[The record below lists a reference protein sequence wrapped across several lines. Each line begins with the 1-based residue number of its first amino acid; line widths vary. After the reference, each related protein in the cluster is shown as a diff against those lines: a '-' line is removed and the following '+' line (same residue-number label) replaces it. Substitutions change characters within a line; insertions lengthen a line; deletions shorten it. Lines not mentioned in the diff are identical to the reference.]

1 MKKRFNYST
10 LALSICLS
18 LGSTATFAAEKDTSA
33 GADQSDIERIV
44 TVGTRM
50 SNRTVADSPA
60 PIDIISA
67 EAIRNSGATST
78 PDMLR
83 KLAPSFNMN
92 NTTTS
97 DGQDLMRPASLRS
110 LGPDQ
115 VLVLINGKRR
125 HQQAVVAVQEN
136 VGRGSA
142 GTDLSSIPMT
152 AISRIEILRDGAA
165 AQYGSDA
172 IAGVI
177 NIILKNNEGGTVWTQ
192 YGETSEGDGESFE
205 LGANYGF
212 EIGDQGMLNLTFE
225 YADNGKMN
233 RATAVDWY
241 GAIPEPRVLLLVG
254 EAETEMTSLWANF
267 SYDVGEDGQLYAFGG
282 FTAKEGES
290 LGFYR
295 GASDNRVWS
304 ELFPDG
310 ITPKLGSQSEDF
322 SLAVGYKTELGDW
335 ELDASI
341 VTGENRFEFSN
352 LESLNA
358 SYGPTSPTSAYDGA
372 LVFSQ
377 TTFNVDAITN
387 VDLGLYDEVSLA
399 IGAEYRIDG
408 YQQEAGDPVTY
419 DRGNVLC
426 GEADSITGDPV
437 NPDGLASMTTCE
449 PRNFTAPGMQ
459 GFQGYSPAMAIDT
472 DRKSFALYLDTETYL
487 SEDLLVAAA
496 IRYEDYDDFGST
508 VIGKLSTHLTLT
520 ENLSLRGSASTGYRA
535 PGMQQSNFTQ
545 RSISLDQGKLAD
557 LVTLRPN
564 DALAQELEFK
574 ELKEESSISLSVGA
588 VYTDG
593 NFSSTLDVY
602 QINIDDRIAYSG
614 NIQRGI
620 NTEINDFFDRHSGAG
635 DTLDG
640 VKNASIFTNAIDTET
655 FGLDWVNQYTQEINN
670 LGSVVY
676 ELAYHHNNTEVSNIN
691 TSSSIV
697 PDEIVFDA
705 SQILLIEKGQPQDRL
720 SVSAMLDL
728 DSWTVTGRMTHYGEV
743 STAAYGTPENTWG
756 AKSLFDVTAQ
766 WHVTDQLDISGGV
779 LNLTDE
785 YPDEWGDNAIGS
797 DGTDFRLLG
806 FKYGWASFPFSLAGR
821 EYYVRASYSF

>member
-1 MKKRFNYST
+1 MRVNFKHST
-10 LALSICLS
+10 LAIAVCLS
-18 LGSTATFAAEKDTSA
+18 LAGTASIAQANAADSA
-33 GADQSDIERIV
+33 ENSDIERIV

-83 KLAPSFNMN
+83 KLAPSFNMT

-152 AISRIEILRDGAA
+152 AISHIEILRDGAA

-177 NIILKNNEGGTVWTQ
+177 NLVLKNNGGGTVWAQ
-192 YGETSEGDGESFE
+192 NGKTSEGDGESFE

-212 EIGDQGMLNLTFE
+212 EIGDRGMLNLTFE
-225 YADNGKMN
+225 YADNGEMN
-233 RATAVDWY
+233 RATPTTWF
-241 GAIPEPRVLLLVG
+241 GSIPEPKQLLLVG

-267 SYDVGEDGQLYAFGG
+267 TYDLGEGSQLYAFGG
-282 FTAKEGES
+282 YTAKEGDS

-310 ITPKLGSQSEDF
+310 VTPGLGTESEDSSF
-322 SLAVGYKTELGDW
+322 AVGYRTEVGDW
-335 ELDASI
+335 SLDASI
-341 VTGENRFEFSN
+341 VTGENRFEFRN
-352 LESLNA
+352 TNSLNA
-358 SYGPTSPTSAYDGA
+358 SYGPDSPTSAYDGA

-377 TTFNVDAITN
+377 TTFNLDAVTT
-387 VDLGLYDEVSLA
+387 VDLGLYDETSIA
-399 IGAEYRIDG
+399 IGVEYRIDG
-408 YQQEAGDPVTY
+408 YEQEAGDEVTY
-419 DRGNVLC
+419 ARGDTLC
-426 GEADSITGDPV
+426 AESVNPTGDP
-437 NPDGLASMTTCE
+437 LMTSCTGE
-449 PRNFTAPGMQ
+449 DITAPGMQ
-459 GFQGYSPAMAIDT
+459 GFQGYSPEMEIDS
-472 DRKSFALYLDTETYL
+472 DRKSFAVYLDTETYL
-487 SEDLLVAAA
+487 TEDWLVAAA
-496 IRYEDYDDFGST
+496 VRYEDYDDFGST

-520 ENLSLRGSASTGYRA
+520 DSLSLRGSASTGYRA

-545 RSISLDQGKLAD
+545 RSISLDNGELAD

-564 DALAQELEFK
+564 DALAQELEFN
-574 ELKEESSISLSVGA
+574 ELKEETSTSISVGLA
-588 VYTDG
+588 YTEG

-614 NIQRGI
+614 NITRGI
-620 NTEINDFFDRHSGAG
+620 NTEIDTFLDSHSGAG
-635 DTLDG
+635 GALDG
-640 VKNASIFTNAIDTET
+640 VKNVSIFTNAIDTET
-655 FGLDWVNQYTQEINN
+655 FGLDWVNQYTQEIDDFGNI
-670 LGSVVY
+670 VY
-676 ELAYHHNNTEVSNIN
+676 ELAYHQNDTDVTNIN
-691 TSSSIV
+691 TSSTIV
-697 PDEIVFDA
+697 PNEVIFDSA
-705 SQILLIEKGQPQDRL
+705 QTLLIEKGQPQQRL
-720 SVSAMLDL
+720 SASAMIDV
-728 DSWTVTGRMTHYGEV
+728 DSVIITARVTHYGEV
-743 STAAYGTPENTWG
+743 TTAAYGTPENTWG
-756 AKSLFDVTAQ
+756 AKSLIDVTAR
-766 WHVTDQLDISGGV
+766 WSVTDQLDISGGI

-785 YPDEWGDNAIGS
+785 YPDEWGDNGGI
-797 DGTDFRLLG
+797 FPQIG
-806 FKYGWASFPFSLAGR
+806 FKYGWASMPFSIAGR
-821 EYYVRASYSF
+821 EFYMRASYNF

>member
-1 MKKRFNYST
+1 MTVKFNHSA
-10 LALSICLS
+10 LAIAVYLS
-18 LGSTATFAAEKDTSA
+18 LASTSA
-33 GADQSDIERIV
+33 IAQENNSAENADIERIV

-67 EAIRNSGATST
+67 EAIKNSGATST

-115 VLVLINGKRR
+115 VLILINGKRR

-152 AISRIEILRDGAA
+152 AISHIEILRDGAA

-177 NIILKNNEGGTVWTQ
+177 NIILKNNGGGTVWTQ
-192 YGETSEGDGESFE
+192 YGQTSEGDGESYE
-205 LGANYGF
+205 LGANYGL
-212 EIGDQGMLNLTFE
+212 EIGDKGMLNLTFE
-225 YADNGKMN
+225 YADNGEMN
-233 RATAVDWY
+233 RATPTTWFDSIA
-241 GAIPEPRVLLLVG
+241 EPKQLLLVG
-254 EAETEMTSLWANF
+254 EAPTEMTSLWANF
-267 SYDVGEDGQLYAFGG
+267 SYDLGEGSEFYAFGG

-295 GASDNRVWS
+295 GADDNRVWS
-304 ELFPDG
+304 KLFPDG
-310 ITPKLGSQSEDF
+310 ITPQLGSKSEDF
-322 SLAVGYKTELGDW
+322 SMAVGYKTEIGDW
-335 ELDASI
+335 GVDASI

-352 LESLNA
+352 LNSLNA
-358 SYGPTSPTSAYDGA
+358 SYGPDSPTSAYDGA

-377 TTFNVDAITN
+377 TTFNLDAVTA
-387 VDLGLYDEVSLA
+387 VDLGLYDETSIA
-399 IGAEYRIDG
+399 IGVEYRIDG
-408 YQQEAGDPVTY
+408 YQQESGDEVTY
-419 DRGNVLC
+419 ARGDTLC
-426 GEADSITGDPV
+426 GESINPTGDPLFTACTGS
-437 NPDGLASMTTCE
+437 DI
-449 PRNFTAPGMQ
+449 TAPGMQ
-459 GFQGYSPAMAIDT
+459 GFQGYSPAMASDT
-472 DRKSFALYLDTETYL
+472 DRKSFAIYLDTETYL
-487 SEDLLVAAA
+487 TEDWLIAAA

-520 ENLSLRGSASTGYRA
+520 DDFSLRGSASTGYRA

-545 RSISLDQGKLAD
+545 RSISLDNGELAD

-564 DALAQELEFK
+564 DALAQELEFE
-574 ELKEESSISLSVGA
+574 ELKEETSTSISVGL
-588 VYTDG
+588 VYNRDS
-593 NFSSTLDVY
+593 FSSTLDVY

-614 NIQRGI
+614 NIKRGI
-620 NTEINDFFDRHSGAG
+620 NTEIDQFFAAHDGTDQA
-635 DTLDG
+635 LDG
-640 VKNASIFTNAIDTET
+640 VANVSIFTNAIDTET
-655 FGLDWVNQYTQEINN
+655 FGLDWVNQYTQEIEN
-670 LGSVVY
+670 LGNIVY
-676 ELAYHHNNTEVSNIN
+676 ELAYHHNNTEVTNIN

-697 PDEIVFDA
+697 PNQTVFDA
-705 SQILLIEKGQPQDRL
+705 SQVLLIEKGQPQDRL

-728 DSWTVTGRMTHYGEV
+728 DSWTVTGRMTHYGEI
-743 STAAYGTPENTWG
+743 STAAYGTTAKTWG
-756 AKSLFDVTAQ
+756 ANSLFDVTAQ
-766 WHVTDQLDISGGV
+766 WHVSDQVDVSAGI

-785 YPDEWGDNAIGS
+785 YPDEWGV
-797 DGTDFRLLG
+797 DGGIFPEIG

-821 EYYVRASYSF
+821 EYYVRATYNF

>member
-1 MKKRFNYST
+1 MRVNFKHNT
-10 LALSICLS
+10 LALAVCMSLAGTSSIAQAN
-18 LGSTATFAAEKDTSA
+18 TAD
-33 GADQSDIERIV
+33 GADNADIERII

-67 EAIRNSGATST
+67 DAIKNSGATST

-83 KLAPSFNMN
+83 KLAPSFNMT

-152 AISRIEILRDGAA
+152 AISHIEILRDGAA

-177 NIILKNNEGGTVWTQ
+177 NLVLKNDGGGTVWSQ

-212 EIGDQGMLNLTFE
+212 EIGDRGMLNLTFE
-225 YADNGKMN
+225 YADNGEMN
-233 RATAVDWY
+233 RATPTTWF
-241 GAIPEPRVLLLVG
+241 GSIPEPKQLLLVG

-267 SYDVGEDGQLYAFGG
+267 TYDLGEGSQLYAFGG
-282 FTAKEGES
+282 YTAKEGKS

-310 ITPKLGSQSEDF
+310 VTPGLGTESEDTSF
-322 SLAVGYKTELGDW
+322 AIGYKTEVGDW
-335 ELDASI
+335 GIDASI
-341 VTGENRFEFSN
+341 VTGENRFEFRN
-352 LESLNA
+352 TNSLNA
-358 SYGPTSPTSAYDGA
+358 SYGPDSPTSAYDGA

-377 TTFNVDAITN
+377 TTFNLDAVTT
-387 VDLGLYDEVSLA
+387 VDLGLYDETAIA
-399 IGAEYRIDG
+399 IGVEYRIDG
-408 YQQEAGDPVTY
+408 YEQEAGDAVTY
-419 DRGNVLC
+419 ARGDTLC
-426 GEADSITGDPV
+426 AESVNPTGDP
-437 NPDGLASMTTCE
+437 SMISCTGE
-449 PRNFTAPGMQ
+449 DITAPGMQ
-459 GFQGYSPAMAIDT
+459 GFQGYSPEMAIDT
-472 DRKSFALYLDTETYL
+472 DRKSFAVYLDTETYL
-487 SEDLLVAAA
+487 SEDWLVAAA
-496 IRYEDYDDFGST
+496 VRYEDYDDFGST

-520 ENLSLRGSASTGYRA
+520 DSLSLRGSASTGYRA

-545 RSISLDQGKLAD
+545 RSISLDNGELAD

-564 DALAQELEFK
+564 DALAQELEFN
-574 ELKEESSISLSVGA
+574 ELKEETSTNVSVGL
-588 VYTDG
+588 VYTEG

-614 NIQRGI
+614 NITRSADGD
-620 NTEINDFFDRHSGAG
+620 TEIDAFFDRHSGADG
-635 DTLDG
+635 ALDG
-640 VKNASIFTNAIDTET
+640 VKNVSIFTNAIDTET
-655 FGLDWVNQYTQEINN
+655 FGLDWVNQYTQEVEDFGNI
-670 LGSVVY
+670 VY
-676 ELAYHHNNTEVSNIN
+676 EVAYHQNDTDVTNIN

-697 PDEIVFDA
+697 PNEVIFDSA
-705 SQILLIEKGQPQDRL
+705 QTLLIEKGQPQQRL
-720 SVSAMLDL
+720 SASVMVDV
-728 DSWTVTGRMTHYGEV
+728 DSVMITGRVTHYGEV
-743 STAAYGTPENTWG
+743 TTAAYGTPANTWG
-756 AKSLFDVTAQ
+756 AKSLIDLTAR
-766 WHVTDQLDISGGV
+766 WSVTDQIDVSGGI

-785 YPDEWGDNAIGS
+785 YPDEWGNEGGI
-797 DGTDFRLLG
+797 FPQIG
-806 FKYGWASFPFSLAGR
+806 FKYGWASMPFSIAGR
-821 EYYVRASYSF
+821 EFYMRASYNF

>member
-1 MKKRFNYST
+1 MRVKFKQST
-10 LALSICLS
+10 LALAVCLS
-18 LGSTATFAAEKDTSA
+18 LAGTSSIAQANAAESA
-33 GADQSDIERIV
+33 ENSDIERII

-60 PIDIISA
+60 PVDIISA
-67 EAIRNSGATST
+67 DAIKNSGATST

-152 AISRIEILRDGAA
+152 AISHIEILRDGAA

-177 NIILKNNEGGTVWTQ
+177 NIVLKNNGGGTVWTQ
-192 YGETSEGDGESFE
+192 YGETSEGDGESYE

-212 EIGDQGMLNLTFE
+212 EIGDRGMLNLTFE
-225 YADNGKMN
+225 YADNGEMN
-233 RATAVDWY
+233 RATPTTWF
-241 GAIPEPRVLLLVG
+241 GSIPEPKQLLLVG

-267 SYDVGEDGQLYAFGG
+267 SYDLGEGSQLYAFGG
-282 FTAKEGES
+282 YTAKEGES

-310 ITPKLGSQSEDF
+310 VTPGLGTQSEDSSF
-322 SLAVGYKTELGDW
+322 ALGYRTEVGDW
-335 ELDASI
+335 EVDASV

-352 LESLNA
+352 TNSLNA
-358 SYGPTSPTSAYDGA
+358 SYGPDSPTSAYDGA
-372 LVFSQ
+372 LVFTQ
-377 TTFNVDAITN
+377 TTFNVDAVTA
-387 VDLGLYDEVSLA
+387 VDLGFYDETSIA
-399 IGAEYRIDG
+399 IGVEYRIDG
-408 YQQEAGDPVTY
+408 YEQEAGDAVTY
-419 DRGNVLC
+419 DRGDTLC
-426 GEADSITGDPV
+426 AESVNPTGDPLFTSCSGG
-437 NPDGLASMTTCE
+437 DI
-449 PRNFTAPGMQ
+449 TAPGMQ

-487 SEDLLVAAA
+487 TEDLLIAAA
-496 IRYEDYDDFGST
+496 IRFEDYDDFGST
-508 VIGKLSTHLTLT
+508 VIGKLATHLTLT
-520 ENLSLRGSASTGYRA
+520 DNISLRGSASTGYRA
-535 PGMQQSNFTQ
+535 PGMQQNNFTQ
-545 RSISLDQGKLAD
+545 RSISLDNGVLAD

-564 DALAQELEFK
+564 EALAQELEFA
-574 ELKEESSISLSVGA
+574 ELKEETSTSISGGVTYNRDS
-588 VYTDG
+588 
-593 NFSSTLDVY
+593 FSSTLDVY
-602 QINIDDRIAYSG
+602 LINIDDRIAYSG
-614 NIQRGI
+614 NISRGI
-620 NTEINDFFDRHSGAG
+620 NDGIDDFFDRHSGTGEA
-635 DTLDG
+635 LDG

-655 FGLDWVNQYTQEINN
+655 FGLDWVNQYTQETEDMGTI
-670 LGSVVY
+670 VY
-676 ELAYHHNNTEVSNIN
+676 ELAYSHNNTEVTNIN

-697 PDEIVFDA
+697 PNEVVFDKA
-705 SQILLIEKGQPQDRL
+705 QERLIERGQPKDRL
-720 SVSAMLDL
+720 SASVMMDL
-728 DSWTVTGRMTHYGEV
+728 DSWTITGRATYYGEV
-743 STAAYGTPENTWG
+743 STAAYGTERKTWD
-756 AKSLFDVTAQ
+756 AKTLFDLTAR
-766 WHVTDQLDISGGV
+766 WSVTDQLDISGGI

-785 YPDEWGDNAIGS
+785 YPDEWGTQGGI
-797 DGTDFRLLG
+797 FPEIG
-806 FKYGWASFPFSLAGR
+806 FKYGWSSFPFSIAGR
-821 EYYVRASYSF
+821 EYYVRASYNF

>member
-1 MKKRFNYST
+1 MTIQFKHSA
-10 LALSICLS
+10 LAMAVCLS
-18 LGSTATFAAEKDTSA
+18 LASTSTIAQENAPDGAKD
-33 GADQSDIERIV
+33 SDIERIV
-44 TVGTRM
+44 TVGSRM

-67 EAIRNSGATST
+67 DAIKNSGATST

-83 KLAPSFNMN
+83 KLAPSFNMT

-115 VLVLINGKRR
+115 VLVLVNGKRR

-152 AISRIEILRDGAA
+152 AISHIEILRDGAA

-177 NIILKNNEGGTVWTQ
+177 NLVLKNDGGGTVWSQ

-212 EIGDQGMLNLTFE
+212 EIGDRGMLNLTFE
-225 YADNGKMN
+225 YADNGEMN
-233 RATAVDWY
+233 RATPTTWF
-241 GAIPEPRVLLLVG
+241 GSIPEPKQLLLVG

-267 SYDVGEDGQLYAFGG
+267 SYDLGEGSQLYAFGG
-282 FTAKEGES
+282 FTAKEGNS

-310 ITPKLGSQSEDF
+310 VTPGLGTESEDS
-322 SLAVGYKTELGDW
+322 SLAVGYRTEVGDW

-341 VTGENRFEFSN
+341 VTGENRFEFRN
-352 LESLNA
+352 TNSLNA
-358 SYGPTSPTSAYDGA
+358 SYGPDSPTSAYDGA

-377 TTFNVDAITN
+377 TTFNLDAVTT
-387 VDLGLYDEVSLA
+387 VDLGLYDETSIA

-408 YQQEAGDPVTY
+408 YEQEAGDAVTY
-419 DRGNVLC
+419 ARGDTLC
-426 GEADSITGDPV
+426 AESVNPTGDP
-437 NPDGLASMTTCE
+437 LMTACSGE
-449 PRNFTAPGMQ
+449 DITAPGMQ
-459 GFQGYSPAMAIDT
+459 GFQGYSPEMAIDT
-472 DRKSFALYLDTETYL
+472 DRKSFAIYLDTETYL
-487 SEDLLVAAA
+487 SEDWLVAAA
-496 IRYEDYDDFGST
+496 VRYEDYDDFGST

-520 ENLSLRGSASTGYRA
+520 DSLSLRGSASTGYRA

-545 RSISLDQGKLAD
+545 RSISLDNGELAD

-564 DALAQELEFK
+564 NALAQELEFN
-574 ELKEESSISLSVGA
+574 ELKEETSTNISVGLA
-588 VYTDG
+588 YTEG

-614 NIQRGI
+614 NITRGI
-620 NTEINDFFDRHSGAG
+620 NAEIDTFFDSHSGTG
-635 DTLDG
+635 EELDG
-640 VKNASIFTNAIDTET
+640 VKNVSIFTNAIDTET
-655 FGLDWVNQYTQEINN
+655 FGLDWVNQYTQEIEDFGNI
-670 LGSVVY
+670 VY
-676 ELAYHHNNTEVSNIN
+676 ELAYHQNDTEVTNIN

-697 PDEIVFDA
+697 PNEVIFDSA
-705 SQILLIEKGQPQDRL
+705 QTLLIEKGQPQQRL
-720 SVSAMLDL
+720 SASAMLDL
-728 DSWTVTGRMTHYGEV
+728 DNVIVTGRVTHYGEV
-743 STAAYGTPENTWG
+743 SSAAYGSTPKTWG
-756 AKSLFDVTAQ
+756 AKSLIDLTAR
-766 WHVTDQLDISGGV
+766 WSVTDQLDISGGI

-785 YPDEWGDNAIGS
+785 YPDEWGTEGGIFPDI
-797 DGTDFRLLG
+797 G
-806 FKYGWASFPFSLAGR
+806 FKYGWASMPFSLAGR

>member
-10 LALSICLS
+10 LALSVCLS
-18 LGSTATFAAEKDTSA
+18 LGSTVTFAAEQDASA
-33 GADQSDIERIV
+33 DADKSDIERIV

-67 EAIRNSGATST
+67 EAIQNSGATST

-177 NIILKNNEGGTVWTQ
+177 NIILKSDEGGTVWTQ

-205 LGANYGF
+205 LGGNYGF
-212 EIGDQGMLNLTFE
+212 KIGDQGMLNLTFE
-225 YADNGKMN
+225 YADNGEMN
-233 RATAVDWY
+233 RATPTTWFD
-241 GAIPEPRVLLLVG
+241 AIDEPRQLLLVG
-254 EAETEMTSLWANF
+254 EAPTEMTSLWANF
-267 SYDVGEDGQLYAFGG
+267 SYDLDENSQLYAFGG
-282 FTAKEGES
+282 FTTKEGES

-295 GASDNRVWS
+295 AAAEDRVWS
-304 ELFPDG
+304 QLFPDG
-310 ITPKLGSQSEDF
+310 ITPQLGTQSEDF
-322 SLAVGYKTELGDW
+322 SLAVGYRTELADW
-335 ELDASI
+335 DIDASI

-352 LESLNA
+352 LNSLNA
-358 SYGPTSPTSAYDGA
+358 SYGPDSPTSAYDGA
-372 LVFSQ
+372 LVFTQ
-377 TTFNVDAITN
+377 TTFNIDAVTAVDF
-387 VDLGLYDEVSLA
+387 GLYDETSIA
-399 IGAEYRIDG
+399 IGVEYRIDG
-408 YQQEAGDPVTY
+408 YQQEAGDEVTY
-419 DRGNVLC
+419 ARGDTLC
-426 GEADSITGDPV
+426 GESVNPTGDP
-437 NPDGLASMTTCE
+437 S
-449 PRNFTAPGMQ
+449 FTSCSGGEITPPGMQ
-459 GFQGYSPAMAIDT
+459 GFQGYSPEMAIDT
-472 DRKSFALYLDTETYL
+472 DRKSFALYLDTETSL
-487 SEDLLVAAA
+487 SADWLVAAA
-496 IRYEDYDDFGST
+496 VRYEDYDDFGST

-520 ENLSLRGSASTGYRA
+520 DNLSLRASASTGYRA

-545 RSISLDQGKLAD
+545 RSISLDNGELAD

-574 ELKEESSISLSVGA
+574 ELKEETSTNISVGL
-588 VYTDG
+588 VYENG
-593 NFSSTLDVY
+593 NYSSTLDVY

-614 NIQRGI
+614 NITRGI
-620 NTEINDFFDRHSGAG
+620 NTDIDDFFDRHSAPGEA
-635 DTLDG
+635 LDG
-640 VKNASIFTNAIDTET
+640 VKNVSIFTNATDTET
-655 FGLDWVNQYTQEINN
+655 FGLDWVNSYTQDIENV
-670 LGSVVY
+670 GSVVY

-691 TSSSIV
+691 TSSTIV
-697 PDEIVFDA
+697 PDDTIFDA
-705 SQILLIEKGQPQDRL
+705 SQVLLVEKGQPQDRL

-728 DSWTVTGRMTHYGEV
+728 DNWTVTGRMTHYGEV
-743 STAAYGTPENTWG
+743 STAAYGTEANTWG
-756 AKSLFDVTAQ
+756 AKNLFDVTAR
-766 WHVTDQLDISGGV
+766 WNVTDQLAISGGV

-785 YPDEWGDNAIGS
+785 YPDEWGDAGGI
-797 DGTDFRLLG
+797 FPEIG

>member
-1 MKKRFNYST
+1 MRVKFKHST
-10 LALSICLS
+10 LALAVCLS
-18 LGSTATFAAEKDTSA
+18 LAGTSSIAQANAAESA
-33 GADQSDIERIV
+33 ENSDIERII

-67 EAIRNSGATST
+67 DAIKNSGATST

-152 AISRIEILRDGAA
+152 AISHIEILRDGAA

-177 NIILKNNEGGTVWTQ
+177 NIVLKNSGGGTVWTQ
-192 YGETSEGDGESFE
+192 YGETSEGDGESYE

-212 EIGDQGMLNLTFE
+212 EIGDRGMLNLTFE
-225 YADNGKMN
+225 YADNGEMN
-233 RATAVDWY
+233 RATPTTWF
-241 GAIPEPRVLLLVG
+241 GSIPEPKQLLLVG

-267 SYDVGEDGQLYAFGG
+267 SYDLGEGSQLYAFGG

-310 ITPKLGSQSEDF
+310 ITPGLGTKSEDSSF
-322 SLAVGYKTELGDW
+322 ALGYRTEVGDW
-335 ELDASI
+335 EIDASV

-352 LESLNA
+352 TNSLNA
-358 SYGPTSPTSAYDGA
+358 SYGPDSPTSAYDGA
-372 LVFSQ
+372 LVFTQ
-377 TTFNVDAITN
+377 TTFNVDAVTA
-387 VDLGLYDEVSLA
+387 VDFGLYDETSIA
-399 IGAEYRIDG
+399 IGVEYRIDG
-408 YQQEAGDPVTY
+408 YEQEAGDAVTY
-419 DRGNVLC
+419 DRGDTLC
-426 GEADSITGDPV
+426 AESVNPTGDPLFTSCSGG
-437 NPDGLASMTTCE
+437 DI
-449 PRNFTAPGMQ
+449 TAPGMQ

-487 SEDLLVAAA
+487 TEDLLVAAA
-496 IRYEDYDDFGST
+496 VRYEDYDDFGST
-508 VIGKLSTHLTLT
+508 IIGKLSTHLTLT
-520 ENLSLRGSASTGYRA
+520 DNFSLRGSASTGYRA
-535 PGMQQSNFTQ
+535 PGMQQNNFTQ
-545 RSISLDQGKLAD
+545 RSISLDNGQLAD

-574 ELKEESSISLSVGA
+574 ELKEETSTSISGGL
-588 VYTDG
+588 VYNRDA
-593 NFSSTLDVY
+593 FSSTLDIY
-602 QINIDDRIAYSG
+602 MITIDDRIAYSG
-614 NIQRGI
+614 NITRGI
-620 NTEINDFFDRHSGAG
+620 NDDIDDFFDRHSGTGEA
-635 DTLDG
+635 LDG

-655 FGLDWVNQYTQEINN
+655 FGLDWVNEYTQEIEDF
-670 LGSVVY
+670 GSIVY
-676 ELAYHHNNTEVSNIN
+676 VLAYHHNETRVTNIN
-691 TSSSIV
+691 TSSTIV
-697 PDEIVFDA
+697 PDKVVFDKA
-705 SQILLIEKGQPQDRL
+705 QELLIEKGQPQDRL

-743 STAAYGTPENTWG
+743 STAAYGTERKTWD
-756 AKSLFDVTAQ
+756 AKSLFDLTAQ
-766 WHVTDQLDISGGV
+766 WHVTDQLDISGGI

-785 YPDEWGDNAIGS
+785 YPDDWGTEGGIFPDI
-797 DGTDFRLLG
+797 G
-806 FKYGWASFPFSLAGR
+806 FKYGWSSFPFSLAGR
-821 EYYVRASYSF
+821 EYYVRASYNF

>member
-1 MKKRFNYST
+1 MRVKFKHST
-10 LALSICLS
+10 LALAVCLS
-18 LGSTATFAAEKDTSA
+18 LAGTSSIAHANAAESA
-33 GADQSDIERIV
+33 ENSDIERII

-67 EAIRNSGATST
+67 DAIKNSGATST

-152 AISRIEILRDGAA
+152 AISHIEILRDGAA

-177 NIILKNNEGGTVWTQ
+177 NIVLKNNGGGSVWTQ
-192 YGETSEGDGESFE
+192 YGETSEGDGESYE

-212 EIGDQGMLNLTFE
+212 EIGDRGMLNLTFE
-225 YADNGKMN
+225 YADNGEMN
-233 RATAVDWY
+233 RATPTTWF
-241 GAIPEPRVLLLVG
+241 GSIPEPKQLLLVG

-267 SYDVGEDGQLYAFGG
+267 SYDLGEGSQLYAFGG

-310 ITPKLGSQSEDF
+310 ITPGLGTKSEDSSF
-322 SLAVGYKTELGDW
+322 ALGYRTEVGDW
-335 ELDASI
+335 EVDASV

-352 LESLNA
+352 TNSLNA
-358 SYGPTSPTSAYDGA
+358 SYGPDSPTSAYDGA
-372 LVFSQ
+372 LVFTQ
-377 TTFNVDAITN
+377 TTFNVDAVTA
-387 VDLGLYDEVSLA
+387 VDLGLYDETSIA
-399 IGAEYRIDG
+399 IGVEYRIDG
-408 YQQEAGDPVTY
+408 YEQEAGDAVTY
-419 DRGNVLC
+419 DRGDTLC
-426 GEADSITGDPV
+426 AESVNPTGDPLFTSCSGG
-437 NPDGLASMTTCE
+437 DI
-449 PRNFTAPGMQ
+449 TAPGMQ

-487 SEDLLVAAA
+487 TEDLLVAAA
-496 IRYEDYDDFGST
+496 VRYEDYDDFGST
-508 VIGKLSTHLTLT
+508 IIGKLSTHLTLT
-520 ENLSLRGSASTGYRA
+520 DNFSLRGSASTGYRA
-535 PGMQQSNFTQ
+535 PGMQQNNFTQ
-545 RSISLDQGKLAD
+545 RSISLDNGQLAD

-574 ELKEESSISLSVGA
+574 ELKEETSTSISGGL
-588 VYTDG
+588 VYNRDA
-593 NFSSTLDVY
+593 FSSTLDIY
-602 QINIDDRIAYSG
+602 MINIDDRIAYSG
-614 NIQRGI
+614 NITRGI
-620 NTEINDFFDRHSGAG
+620 NDDIDDFFDRHSGTGEA
-635 DTLDG
+635 LDG

-655 FGLDWVNQYTQEINN
+655 FGLDWVNEYTQEIENF
-670 LGSVVY
+670 GSIVY
-676 ELAYHHNNTEVSNIN
+676 VLAYHHNETRVTNIN
-691 TSSSIV
+691 TSSTIV
-697 PDEIVFDA
+697 PDKVVFDKA
-705 SQILLIEKGQPQDRL
+705 QELLIEKGQPQDRL

-743 STAAYGTPENTWG
+743 STAAYGTERKTWD
-756 AKSLFDVTAQ
+756 AKSLLDLTAQ
-766 WHVTDQLDISGGV
+766 WHVTDQLDISGGI

-785 YPDEWGDNAIGS
+785 YPDDWGTEGGIFPDI
-797 DGTDFRLLG
+797 G
-806 FKYGWASFPFSLAGR
+806 FKYGWSSFPFSLAGR
-821 EYYVRASYSF
+821 EYYVRASYNF

>member
-1 MKKRFNYST
+1 MRVNFKHNT
-10 LALSICLS
+10 LALAVCMSLAGTSSIAQAN
-18 LGSTATFAAEKDTSA
+18 TAD
-33 GADQSDIERIV
+33 GADNADIERII

-67 EAIRNSGATST
+67 DAIKNSGATST

-83 KLAPSFNMN
+83 KLAPSFNMT

-152 AISRIEILRDGAA
+152 AISHIEILRDGAA

-177 NIILKNNEGGTVWTQ
+177 NLVLKNDGGGTVWSQ

-212 EIGDQGMLNLTFE
+212 EIGDRGMLNLTFE
-225 YADNGKMN
+225 YADNGEMN
-233 RATAVDWY
+233 RATPTTWF
-241 GAIPEPRVLLLVG
+241 GSIPEPKQLLLVG

-267 SYDVGEDGQLYAFGG
+267 TYDLGEGSQLYAFGG
-282 FTAKEGES
+282 YTAKEGKS

-310 ITPKLGSQSEDF
+310 VTPGLGTESEDTSF
-322 SLAVGYKTELGDW
+322 AIGYKTEVGDW
-335 ELDASI
+335 GIDASI
-341 VTGENRFEFSN
+341 VTGENRFEFRN
-352 LESLNA
+352 TNSLNA
-358 SYGPTSPTSAYDGA
+358 SYGPDSPTSAYDGA

-377 TTFNVDAITN
+377 TTFNLDAVTT
-387 VDLGLYDEVSLA
+387 VDLGLYDETAIA
-399 IGAEYRIDG
+399 IGVEYRIDG
-408 YQQEAGDPVTY
+408 YEQEAGDAVTY
-419 DRGNVLC
+419 ARGDTLC
-426 GEADSITGDPV
+426 AESVNPTGDP
-437 NPDGLASMTTCE
+437 SMISCTGE
-449 PRNFTAPGMQ
+449 DITAPGMQ
-459 GFQGYSPAMAIDT
+459 GFQGYSPEMAIDT
-472 DRKSFALYLDTETYL
+472 DRKSFAVYLDTETYL
-487 SEDLLVAAA
+487 SEDWLVAAA
-496 IRYEDYDDFGST
+496 VRYEDYDDFGST

-520 ENLSLRGSASTGYRA
+520 DSLSLRGSASTGYRA

-545 RSISLDQGKLAD
+545 RSISLDNGELAD

-564 DALAQELEFK
+564 DALAQELEFN
-574 ELKEESSISLSVGA
+574 ELKEETSTNVSVGL
-588 VYTDG
+588 VYTEG

-614 NIQRGI
+614 NITRSADGD
-620 NTEINDFFDRHSGAG
+620 TEIDAFFDRHSGADG
-635 DTLDG
+635 ALDG
-640 VKNASIFTNAIDTET
+640 VKNVSIFTNAIDTET
-655 FGLDWVNQYTQEINN
+655 FGLDWVNQYTQEVEDFGNI
-670 LGSVVY
+670 VY
-676 ELAYHHNNTEVSNIN
+676 EVAYHQNDTDVTNIN

-697 PDEIVFDA
+697 PNEVIFDSA
-705 SQILLIEKGQPQDRL
+705 QTLLIEKGQPQQRL
-720 SVSAMLDL
+720 SASVMVDV
-728 DSWTVTGRMTHYGEV
+728 DSVMITGRVTHYGEV
-743 STAAYGTPENTWG
+743 TTAAYGTPANTWG
-756 AKSLFDVTAQ
+756 AKSLIDLTAR
-766 WHVTDQLDISGGV
+766 WSVTDQIDVSGGI

-785 YPDEWGDNAIGS
+785 YPDEWGDNGGI
-797 DGTDFRLLG
+797 FPQIG
-806 FKYGWASFPFSLAGR
+806 FKYGWASMPFSIAGR
-821 EYYVRASYSF
+821 EFYMRASYNF

>member
-1 MKKRFNYST
+1 MRVNFKHNT
-10 LALSICLS
+10 LALAVCMSLAGTSSIAQAN
-18 LGSTATFAAEKDTSA
+18 TAD
-33 GADQSDIERIV
+33 GADNADIERII

-67 EAIRNSGATST
+67 DAIKNSGATST

-83 KLAPSFNMN
+83 KLAPSFNMT

-152 AISRIEILRDGAA
+152 AISHIEILRDGAA

-177 NIILKNNEGGTVWTQ
+177 NLVLKNDGGGTVWSQ

-212 EIGDQGMLNLTFE
+212 EIGDRGMLNLTFE
-225 YADNGKMN
+225 YADNGEMN
-233 RATAVDWY
+233 RATPTTWF
-241 GAIPEPRVLLLVG
+241 GSIPEPKQLLLVG

-267 SYDVGEDGQLYAFGG
+267 TYDLGEGSQLYAFGG
-282 FTAKEGES
+282 YTAKEGKS

-310 ITPKLGSQSEDF
+310 VTPGLGTESEDTSF
-322 SLAVGYKTELGDW
+322 AIGYKTEVGDW
-335 ELDASI
+335 GIDASI
-341 VTGENRFEFSN
+341 VTGENRFEFRN
-352 LESLNA
+352 TNSLNA
-358 SYGPTSPTSAYDGA
+358 SYGPDSPTSAYDGA

-377 TTFNVDAITN
+377 TTFNLDAVTT
-387 VDLGLYDEVSLA
+387 VDLGLYDETAIA
-399 IGAEYRIDG
+399 IGVEYRIDG
-408 YQQEAGDPVTY
+408 YEQEAGDAVTY
-419 DRGNVLC
+419 ARGDTLC
-426 GEADSITGDPV
+426 AESVNPTGDP
-437 NPDGLASMTTCE
+437 SMISCTGE
-449 PRNFTAPGMQ
+449 DITAPGMQ
-459 GFQGYSPAMAIDT
+459 GFQGYSPEMAIDT
-472 DRKSFALYLDTETYL
+472 DRKSFAVYLDTETYL
-487 SEDLLVAAA
+487 SEDWLVAAA
-496 IRYEDYDDFGST
+496 VRYEDYDDFGST

-520 ENLSLRGSASTGYRA
+520 DSLSLRGSASTGYRA

-545 RSISLDQGKLAD
+545 RSISLDNGELAD

-564 DALAQELEFK
+564 DALAQELEFN
-574 ELKEESSISLSVGA
+574 ELKEETSTNVSVGL
-588 VYTDG
+588 VFTEG

-614 NIQRGI
+614 NITRSADGD
-620 NTEINDFFDRHSGAG
+620 TEIDAFFDRHSGADG
-635 DTLDG
+635 ALDG
-640 VKNASIFTNAIDTET
+640 VKNVSIFTNAIDTET
-655 FGLDWVNQYTQEINN
+655 FGLDWVNQYTQEVEDFGNI
-670 LGSVVY
+670 VY
-676 ELAYHHNNTEVSNIN
+676 EVAYHQNDTDVTNIN

-697 PDEIVFDA
+697 PNEVIFDSA
-705 SQILLIEKGQPQDRL
+705 QTLLIEKGQPQQRL
-720 SVSAMLDL
+720 SASVMVDV
-728 DSWTVTGRMTHYGEV
+728 DSVMITGRVTHYGEV
-743 STAAYGTPENTWG
+743 TTAAYGTPANTWG
-756 AKSLFDVTAQ
+756 AKSLIDLTAR
-766 WHVTDQLDISGGV
+766 WSVTDQIDVSGGI

-785 YPDEWGDNAIGS
+785 YPDEWGDNGGI
-797 DGTDFRLLG
+797 FPQIG
-806 FKYGWASFPFSLAGR
+806 FKYGWASMPFSIAGR
-821 EYYVRASYSF
+821 EFYMRASYNF

>member
-1 MKKRFNYST
+1 MTVKFKHSA
-10 LALSICLS
+10 LAMAVYLS
-18 LGSTATFAAEKDTSA
+18 LAGTSVLSKAYAVDGAEN
-33 GADQSDIERIV
+33 SDVERIV

-67 EAIRNSGATST
+67 EAIKNSGATST

-152 AISRIEILRDGAA
+152 AISHIEILRDGAA

-177 NIILKNNEGGTVWTQ
+177 NIILKNTGGGTAWTQ

-212 EIGDQGMLNLTFE
+212 DIGDRGMLNLTFE
-225 YADNGKMN
+225 YADNGEMN

-241 GAIPEPRVLLLVG
+241 GSIPEPRVLLLVG

-267 SYDVGEDGQLYAFGG
+267 SYDLGEGSELYAFGG
-282 FTAKEGES
+282 FTKKEGES

-295 GASDNRVWS
+295 GAGDDRVWS
-304 ELFPDG
+304 TLFPEG
-310 ITPKLGSQSEDF
+310 ITPGLGTQSEDF
-322 SLAVGYKTELGDW
+322 SMAVGYKTEIGDW
-335 ELDASI
+335 GLDASI

-352 LESLNA
+352 TNSLNA

-377 TTFNVDAITN
+377 TTFNLDAVTAI
-387 VDLGLYDEVSLA
+387 DLGLYDETAIA
-399 IGAEYRIDG
+399 IGIEYRIDG
-408 YQQEAGDPVTY
+408 YEQEAGDEITY
-419 DRGNVLC
+419 SRGNVLC
-426 GEADSITGDPV
+426 AESVNPTGDP
-437 NPDGLASMTTCE
+437 LATCDITK
-449 PRNFTAPGMQ
+449 NTVPGMQ
-459 GFQGYSPAMAIDT
+459 GFQGYSPEMAIDT
-472 DRKSFALYLDTETYL
+472 DRKSFAVYLDTETYL
-487 SEDLLVAAA
+487 SEDWLVAAA
-496 IRYEDYDDFGST
+496 VRYEDYDDFGST
-508 VIGKLSTHLTLT
+508 VIGKLSTHLTL
-520 ENLSLRGSASTGYRA
+520 NDNFSLRGSASTGYRA

-545 RSISLDQGKLAD
+545 RSITLTNGVLAD
-557 LVTLRPN
+557 TVTLRPN
-564 DALAQELEFK
+564 DTLAQELEFK
-574 ELKEESSISLSVGA
+574 ELEEETSTNISVGL
-588 VYTDG
+588 VYTRD

-620 NTEINDFFDRHSGAG
+620 NTDIDDFFDRHSGTG
-635 DTLDG
+635 DILDG
-640 VKNASIFTNAIDTET
+640 VKNVSIFTNAIDTET
-655 FGLDWVNQYTQEINN
+655 FGLDWVNQYTQEIED
-670 LGSVVY
+670 LGNIVY
-676 ELAYHHNNTEVSNIN
+676 ELAYHHNNTEVTNIN

-697 PDEIVFDA
+697 PDGTVFDA

-720 SVSAMLDL
+720 SVSAMMDL
-728 DSWTVTGRMTHYGEV
+728 DSWSVTGRMTYYGEV
-743 STAAYGTPENTWG
+743 STAAYGTPANTWG
-756 AKSLFDVTAQ
+756 AKSLFDVTAR
-766 WHVTDQLDISGGV
+766 WHVTDQIDISGGI

-785 YPDEWGDNAIGS
+785 YPDDWGDNAIAS
-797 DGTDFRLLG
+797 DGTDFRKLG
-806 FKYGWASFPFSLAGR
+806 FQYGWSSFPFSLAGR